1 MNLVQFAELL
11 LSLRLTPCARKRRRR
26 NLDASF
32 YFQSFFLPEGE
43 GRDLLNGCI
52 RTNGHI
58 LFCIRFSRFSAFPHH
73 IKPDSIVPSIRKKV
87 ELFWTRK
94 SKFNFAS
101 IFPSRENGSIS
112 RLKGSTAANVFRA
125 PEANI
130 CGTQTGRKIAFTKN
144 NFNAIFWRKRA
155 TEQVCPQ
162 LF

>member
-1 MNLVQFAELL
+1 MQGRGGVEIWTLL
-11 LSLRLTPCARKRRRR
+11 FIFNPSSFRKEK
-26 NLDASF
+26 
-32 YFQSFFLPEGE
+32 EGIFCE
-43 GRDLLNGCI
+43 YAALNGCI

-94 SKFNFAS
+94 LKFNFAS
-101 IFPSRENGSIS
+101 IFPSRKNGSIS

-125 PEANI
+125 PEVNI